1 MAEPI
6 NVESVVADL
15 SKPENAQE
23 LNQTLNDA
31 FKEATTTPAEKA
43 ADAQPAENKQPE
55 VANPKGEA
63 PAKAEEPSKDAGEP
77 VKPKSRV
84 ETLLE
89 DRNNAKTEAA
99 EKQTEVQTLTKQV
112 ETLSALVEKLT
123 SGKGSE
129 ADGAGND
136 DVADDEPMTKKQVD
150 AYLEK
155 KLAEQAEASNSKA
168 NAEKSINDQIQALEN
183 DKETPDY
190 KEHTENLKAI
200 MAKHPTLT
208 AYAAYKMLQGQGIIP
223 MDGVNV
229 SNANRTGTGT
239 RSKTNLLDSKS
250 ATDMSQNDL
259 LSHLKSAEKSGELDG
274 LI

>member
-31 FKEATTTPAEKA
+31 FKEATTPAERT
-43 ADAQPAENKQPE
+43 ADAQPAENKQE
-55 VANPKGEA
+55 E
-63 PAKAEEPSKDAGEP
+63 PAKAEEPSKEAGEP

-89 DRNNAKTEAA
+89 DRNAAKTEAA
-99 EKQTEVQTLTKQV
+99 EKQTEVQVLTKQV

-123 SGKGSE
+123 SGKGGE
-129 ADGAGND
+129 AADAGND
-136 DVADDEPMTKKQVD
+136 DGADDQPMTKKEVD
-150 AYLEK
+150 AYIERKLQEK
-155 KLAEQAEASNSKA
+155 AQADNSQTD
-168 NAEKSINDQIQALEN
+168 AEKSINDQIQALETN
-183 DKETPDY
+183 KQTPDA
-190 KEHTENLKAI
+190 KEYANELKAI
-200 MAKHPTLT
+200 MAKHTSLS
-208 AYAAYKMLQGQGIIP
+208 AYAAYRMLQGEGVIP
-223 MDGVNV
+223 MEGVNV
-229 SNANRTGTGT
+229 SNANRTGTGI

-250 ATDMSQNDL
+250 AADMSQADAL
-259 LSHLKSAEKSGELDG
+259 AYLKGAEKSGDLNG